1 MKLLGID
8 YGSKRIG
15 LAWSDTTL
23 GMVLPFGTIE
33 VKATK
38 TAKFSQKERLVAKL
52 LECIATER
60 PDMIVLGL
68 PLGLSGQENA
78 NTKRIQELA
87 FEITKHTGLAVEFA
101 DERFSSQQA
110 DAVGGGVS
118 RDERAAMIILQSFL
132 DKKK

>member
-33 VKATK
+33 VKANK
-38 TAKFSQKERLVAKL
+38 TAKVSQKERLITKL
-52 LECIATER
+52 LEFIATER
-60 PDMIVLGL
+60 PDLIVLGL

-110 DAVGGGVS
+110 DAVGVGVS